1 MAGIQAGT
9 RGRGSWT
16 ASRAMRDRARMA
28 RAHEPIDIAVVG
40 GGLVGAT
47 LALALGGVGFRV
59 ALIDRQTPA
68 ALNADAYDGRAS
80 AIALGSK
87 RILAGLGVWDALAP
101 AAGPILD
108 IRVSDGPSR
117 LFLHY
122 DHRDVSD
129 EALGYIVENRHLRR
143 ALAGSLDSFPG
154 VARRAPVELVGV
166 TRDAGGAILSFDDG
180 TSLVAR
186 LV

>member
-87 RILAGLGVWDALAP
+87 RNLAGLRVLGAP
-101 AAGPILD
+101 APGGWPD
-108 IRVSDGPSR
+108 IGDR
-117 LFLHY
+117 
-122 DHRDVSD
+122 
-129 EALGYIVENRHLRR
+129 
-143 ALAGSLDSFPG
+143 LAG
-154 VARRAPVELVGV
+154 R
-166 TRDAGGAILSFDDG
+166 
-180 TSLVAR
+180 
-186 LV
+186 